1 MHSMNDEE
9 WKAYSKQLDESQG
22 FDVGEFPNVF
32 HYGLIQPMSFEGDDE
47 DLIYFTN
54 LGIAHYNEKEVASLK
69 LVEIL
74 KVNAQACSPFN
85 FYITF
90 EAKDASTGERGT
102 YQTKVYGRCP
112 IKSSYVDFTRVKPE
126 TKPEVPAAPRPEPP
140 ASLHPSLPHT
150 NSSAHAN
157 PLPDETTDSE
167 EHERVLE
174 FERYLKMGRGEPLRK
189 KRTDPRAPAPSSR
202 PRLGRTPPYS
212 SMNKGI
218 EAHEQSLAPIEI
230 DRIPE
235 EEEAGGG
242 YGGGGEAERR
252 RGEWDH
258 GLVMKRTDGERGR
271 SFSSVLALYLFR
283 SLRSAHPLGMNL

>member
-1 MHSMNDEE
+1 MKVLENGNIRIEAGDPYISDDELYDDGMHSMNDEE

-126 TKPEVPAAPRPEPP
+126 TKPEVG
-140 ASLHPSLPHT
+140 PSDIK
-150 NSSAHAN
+150 AR
-157 PLPDETTDSE
+157 
-167 EHERVLE
+167 ER
-174 FERYLKMGRGEPLRK
+174 
-189 KRTDPRAPAPSSR
+189 D
-202 PRLGRTPPYS
+202 
-212 SMNKGI
+212 
-218 EAHEQSLAPIEI
+218 
-230 DRIPE
+230 E
-235 EEEAGGG
+235 EEEQKEG
-242 YGGGGEAERR
+242 
-252 RGEWDH
+252 
-258 GLVMKRTDGERGR
+258 KR
-271 SFSSVLALYLFR
+271 LKI
-283 SLRSAHPLGMNL
+283 